1 MDQRTSDVE
10 EDVKDILRTR
20 MALAEKLEL
29 LEQRVEEKV
38 QGTRSAA
45 IDVINHAKNT
55 VVKFMESTSDT
66 LNPSMQ
72 AGRRPWLLVGGAIAI
87 GFLAGWMDTRRR
99 NSGVYPYY
107 PARAKGAD
115 VMPPEG
121 DDGEHR
127 RGVYAYYP
135 GQAESDQAGAADR
148 RAEGPRRGSPPGTDA
163 MRQVRSLWSDFTDQF
178 AKERLR
184 LEEAALQTGRSFL
197 QDLAHIVA
205 QSLIDAIARR
215 PQASSSSRPEPARE
229 RMKLAS

>member
-1 MDQRTSDVE
+1 M
-10 EDVKDILRTR
+10 KDILRTR

-45 IDVINHAKNT
+45 IDVITHAKNT
-55 VVKFMESTSDT
+55 VVDFMESTSEQLDPT
-66 LNPSMQ
+66 VQ

-107 PARAKGAD
+107 PERAKGAD
-115 VMPPEG
+115 VMPSEA
-121 DDGEHR
+121 DWEHR
-127 RGVYAYYP
+127 RGVYPYYP
-135 GQAESDQAGAADR
+135 AQTESDQDAAER
-148 RAEGPRRGSPPGTDA
+148 RAERPRQGSPPGTDA
-163 MRQVRSLWSDFTDQF
+163 MRQVASLWSDFTEQF

-184 LEEAALQTGRSFL
+184 LQEAALQTGRSFI

-205 QSLIDAIARR
+205 QSLIDAITRR
-215 PQASSSSRPEPARE
+215 PQASSPSRQEPARE